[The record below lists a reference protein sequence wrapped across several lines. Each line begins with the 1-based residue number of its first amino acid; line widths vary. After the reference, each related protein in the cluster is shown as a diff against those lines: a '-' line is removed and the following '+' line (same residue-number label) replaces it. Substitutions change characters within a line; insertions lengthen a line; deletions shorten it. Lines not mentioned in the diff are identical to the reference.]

1 MKDEVIREKLG
12 LLNRDSLIQNL
23 ISQANA
29 RYILFNTSESRDNFP
44 PYTIIDDNLNLLA
57 LYYLNFGCSF
67 AENNN
72 FEEAISPLEKGASL
86 LEFIHGA
93 DAGKHLNSGYY
104 GLIAALAYYVSF
116 QYSKAFIL
124 IKKIESTSPI
134 ATLCHL
140 FLSRNFSR
148 LTEEIDRILISQE
161 YNDEEISKKE
171 NLRDS
176 STLVYTFVI
185 ARSLDGFLK
194 YLYTGNKEILDT
206 SKQLLT
212 DLKEIAEIEQD
223 PGIWWVIRLLLLI
236 SNGFDEASLWNTLNL
251 HFDIEDNRV
260 KGYIHSL
267 VYLQPRG
274 IFELFITQ
282 RKALGKVLKDNDGCI
297 VSIPTSSGKT
307 RIAEIAILNCILNDS
322 SSKVL
327 YVAPFRSLAFE
338 IENSLEVILG
348 SADINVSHLYGG
360 SLYSKMDEEIIEDSN
375 VIIATPEK
383 AKAITRGN
391 DELINQIKLII
402 IDEGHLLGPSKR
414 LITNEIFYEELR
426 YYMEQNNGKFLLLS
440 AVLPNS
446 NELAEWLTKSEES
459 VFKNDWRPSDE
470 RLGILQYNSNVVNLR
485 WISQD
490 NERNSFNN
498 KFIVAEELPLT
509 GRQRKIRHFPDG
521 INEAVAAT
529 AYKLHTFGPVLI
541 FVGRK
546 DSVFV
551 MARSYLKSLGHEPKD
566 HTWKNGS
573 DWKAFELACIE
584 TYGLHDNQWYSFAK
598 KGILCHNAN
607 LHADVRLPLERLMR
621 SDKPLVIIATSTLG
635 QGVNLGISTVI
646 FSTLRQGKEP
656 ITPRDFWNI
665 AGRAGRAYV
674 DHEGKI
680 LVAWDS
686 SDIPT
691 EDYQWYINNIKN
703 KYLNKDKIDIAK
715 SGILSRIIDLKDIAE
730 NNDVDFD
737 LLIQLITEN
746 NTKDI
751 GEGASAIDEVL
762 DWVDDTLLSLI
773 LLNAESDNDNDLS
786 WSDEF
791 FKKSLAYI
799 QAQNETVISGDEVI
813 AILKA
818 RLEGV
823 IQKVGTNRNKWRS
836 IVKSGIPLST
846 DLIIEE
852 RLTEIIEATQKFEI
866 DDDIIDVFIAIEDII
881 KDLPIFSE
889 GGDDF
894 KSGSIE
900 LIRRNWL
907 SGVAISKFGS
917 LENAIEIITKYYNFK
932 LPWILNGIAK
942 KMRNIDLNNEA
953 ELIERLSIC
962 VECGLP
968 SLVPIKIY
976 QAGIR
981 SRSSAKELSL
991 LFDADEER
999 SIISYKRELIKDGEN
1014 LKLMVTE
1021 NTAHWLDLLSN
1032 TANRRKI
1039 KISKIPNFTFGKV
1052 HEQTRTLF
1060 AKKINGKLY
1069 LISPDYKFM
1078 QEMTEDDIDF
1088 SEIANVPGI
1097 RLRYSTHRKEWRM
1110 KVINPY
1116 VETY

>member
-1 MKDEVIREKLG
+1 MKDEDIREKLG
-12 LLNRDSLIQNL
+12 VLNRDNLIQNF

-29 RYILFNTSESRDNFP
+29 RYILFNTSEARNNFP
-44 PYTIIDDNLNLLA
+44 PYTIIDYNLNLLA

-72 FEEAISPLEKGASL
+72 FEEAINPLEKGASL

-93 DAGKHLNSGYY
+93 DAGKHANSNYY
-104 GLIAALAYYVSF
+104 GLIAELAYYVSF

-124 IKKIESTSPI
+124 IKKIKSTSLI

-140 FLSRNFSR
+140 FLSRNFVKLSEELDKVLTSEEYQDDVISR
-148 LTEEIDRILISQE
+148 T
-161 YNDEEISKKE
+161 E
-171 NLRDS
+171 NLRES
-176 STLVYTFVI
+176 STLVYTVVVSR
-185 ARSLDGFLK
+185 ALDGFLK
-194 YLYTGNKEILDT
+194 YLYTGNKEVLET
-206 SKQLLT
+206 SKQLLSN
-212 DLKEIAEIEQD
+212 LKEITEIEQD
-223 PGIWWVIRLLLLI
+223 PGIWWVVRLLLLI
-236 SNGFDEASLWNTLNL
+236 SHGFDEASLWNTLNL
-251 HFDIEDNRV
+251 HFDIEDSRV
-260 KGYIHSL
+260 KGYIYSL
-267 VYLQPRG
+267 VYLPPRG

-282 RKALGKVLKDNDGCI
+282 RKALTKVLKDNDGCI

-307 RIAEIAILNCILNDS
+307 RIAEIAILNCTLNNS
-322 SSKVL
+322 LNKVL

-338 IENSLEVILG
+338 IENSLEPILG
-348 SADINVSHLYGG
+348 NANISVSHLYGG
-360 SLYSKMDEEIIEDSN
+360 SLYSKMDEEIIDDSD

-383 AKAITRGN
+383 AKAIIRGN
-391 DELINQIKLII
+391 AELIKQIKLII

-426 YYMEQNNGKFLLLS
+426 YYMEQNEGKFLLLS

-446 NELAEWLTKSEES
+446 DELAGWLTKSDQS
-459 VFKNDWRPSDE
+459 VFKSDWRPSDE
-470 RLGILQYNSNVVNLR
+470 RLGILQYNSDVVNLR
-485 WISQD
+485 WMSQD

-498 KFIVAEELPLT
+498 KFIIAEALPLT
-509 GRQRKIRHFPDG
+509 GRQWKIKYFPG
-521 INEAVAAT
+521 SLNEAVAAT

-551 MARSYLKSLGHEPKD
+551 MATSYLKCLGNEPKN
-566 HTWKNGS
+566 HRWKNTS
-573 DWKAFELACIE
+573 DWKAFELACTE
-584 TYGLHDNQWYSFAK
+584 TYGLHNNLWYSFAQ

-621 SDKPLVIIATSTLG
+621 SDKPLVIISTSTLG

-646 FSTLRQGKEP
+646 FSTLYQSGEL

-680 LVAWDS
+680 LVAWNS
-686 SDIPT
+686 SNIAPNN
-691 EDYQWYINNIKN
+691 YQWHINNIKR
-703 KYLNKDKIDIAK
+703 YFNKDKIDIAK
-715 SGILSRIIDLKDIAE
+715 SGILSRIIDLKNIAE
-730 NNDVDFD
+730 ENDVEFE
-737 LLIQLITEN
+737 LLTQLIAEN

-751 GEGASAIDEVL
+751 GEGASEIDEVL

-773 LLNAESDNDNDLS
+773 LLNADSDDDNDLS

-799 QAQNETVISGDEVI
+799 QAQKETVISGDEVI

-823 IQKVGTNRNKWRS
+823 IQKVGTSRNKWRS

-852 RLTEIIEATQKFEI
+852 RLAQIIATTQKFEI
-866 DDDIIDVFIAIEDII
+866 GNDIIDLLIAIEDLIQ
-881 KDLPIFSE
+881 DLPVFSE
-889 GGDDF
+889 DGDDF
-894 KSGSIE
+894 SSDHIE
-900 LIRRNWL
+900 SIRRNWL
-907 SGVAISKFGS
+907 TGVAISEFGS

-942 KMRNIDLNNEA
+942 KMRNIEFEKEA
-953 ELIERLSIC
+953 ELIERLSLC

-968 SLVPIKIY
+968 SIVPIKIY

-981 SRSSAKELSL
+981 SRSSAKEISL
-991 LFDADEER
+991 LFETDEDR
-999 SIISYKRELIKDGEN
+999 PIISYKRELIREVESY
-1014 LKLMVTE
+1014 KLMVTE

-1032 TANRRKI
+1032 AASRK
-1039 KISKIPNFTFGKV
+1039 KIRVSNIPNFTLGEV
-1052 HEQTRTLF
+1052 HEQTKILL
-1060 AKKINGKLY
+1060 AKKINGKIFLT
-1069 LISPDYKFM
+1069 SPDFKFM
-1078 QEMTEDDIDF
+1078 QEINDGNIDF
-1088 SEIANVPGI
+1088 SEIANIPGI
-1097 RLRYSTHRKEWRM
+1097 RFKYSRLRKFWR
-1110 KVINPY
+1110 IEILNPY
-1116 VETY
+1116 VEVN